1 MQLDD
6 LEQVMTIEEAN
17 FSVPWTE
24 TGFFT
29 FLLREDTLFL
39 VAEEGEKIL
48 GYCGVVTVQD
58 EGDITNVAVEKNSQ
72 NQGIG
77 KKLLEEMFQRTQKA
91 GVCRLFLEVRAGNAA
106 ALHLY
111 EKMGFVQM
119 GIRKEGICSVDTDW
133 GYFSGKDGERHQF
146 DLCEECYDLLVG
158 RFCIP
163 VEISQQTELL

>member
-1 MQLDD
+1 MIKIREMQLDD

-48 GYCGVVTVQD
+48 GYCGLVTVQD

-119 GIRKEGICSVDTDW
+119 GIRKNYYE
-133 GYFSGKDGERHQF
+133 Q
-146 DLCEECYDLLVG
+146 
-158 RFCIP
+158 P
-163 VEISQQTELL
+163 VEDGVVMMREKAPDTIV

>member
-1 MQLDD
+1 MIKIREMQLDD

-58 EGDITNVAVEKNSQ
+58 EGDITNVAVEKTARIRELGKSFWKKCSSGPKR
-72 NQGIG
+72 QGSAVCFWRCGQEMLRRFIYMKRWG
-77 KKLLEEMFQRTQKA
+77 LYRWGSEKIIMSSRWKTALL
-91 GVCRLFLEVRAGNAA
+91 
-106 ALHLY
+106 
-111 EKMGFVQM
+111 
-119 GIRKEGICSVDTDW
+119 
-133 GYFSGKDGERHQF
+133 
-146 DLCEECYDLLVG
+146 
-158 RFCIP
+158 
-163 VEISQQTELL
+163 

>member
-1 MQLDD
+1 MIKIREIQLDD

-119 GIRKEGICSVDTDW
+119 GIRKNYYE
-133 GYFSGKDGERHQF
+133 Q
-146 DLCEECYDLLVG
+146 
-158 RFCIP
+158 P
-163 VEISQQTELL
+163 VEDGVVMMREKAPDTIV

>member
-1 MQLDD
+1 MIKIREMQLDD

-111 EKMGFVQM
+111 EKMGFVQT
-119 GIRKEGICSVDTDW
+119 GIRKKYYE
-133 GYFSGKDGERHQF
+133 Q
-146 DLCEECYDLLVG
+146 
-158 RFCIP
+158 P
-163 VEISQQTELL
+163 VEDGVVMKREKAPDTIV

>member
-1 MQLDD
+1 MKIREMQLDD

-119 GIRKEGICSVDTDW
+119 GIRKNYYE
-133 GYFSGKDGERHQF
+133 Q
-146 DLCEECYDLLVG
+146 
-158 RFCIP
+158 P
-163 VEISQQTELL
+163 VEDGVVMMREKAPDTIV

>member
-1 MQLDD
+1 MIKIREMQLDD
-6 LEQVMTIEEAN
+6 LEQVMIIEEAN

-39 VAEEGEKIL
+39 VAEEEEKIL

-77 KKLLEEMFQRTQKA
+77 KKLLEEMFHRTQKA

-119 GIRKEGICSVDTDW
+119 GIRKNYYE
-133 GYFSGKDGERHQF
+133 Q
-146 DLCEECYDLLVG
+146 
-158 RFCIP
+158 P
-163 VEISQQTELL
+163 VEDGVVMMREKAPDVTA

>member
-1 MQLDD
+1 MIKIREMQLDD

-111 EKMGFVQM
+111 EKMGFVQT
-119 GIRKEGICSVDTDW
+119 GIRKNYYE
-133 GYFSGKDGERHQF
+133 Q
-146 DLCEECYDLLVG
+146 
-158 RFCIP
+158 P
-163 VEISQQTELL
+163 VEDGVVMKREKAPDTIV

>member
-24 TGFFT
+24 TGFFA

-119 GIRKEGICSVDTDW
+119 GIRKNYYE
-133 GYFSGKDGERHQF
+133 Q
-146 DLCEECYDLLVG
+146 
-158 RFCIP
+158 P
-163 VEISQQTELL
+163 VEDGVVMMREKAPDTIV

>member
-1 MQLDD
+1 MIKIREMQLDD
-6 LEQVMTIEEAN
+6 LKQVMTIEEAN

-111 EKMGFVQM
+111 EKMGFVQT
-119 GIRKEGICSVDTDW
+119 GIRKNYYE
-133 GYFSGKDGERHQF
+133 Q
-146 DLCEECYDLLVG
+146 
-158 RFCIP
+158 P
-163 VEISQQTELL
+163 VEDGVVMKREKAPDTIV

>member
-1 MQLDD
+1 MIKIREMQLDD

-91 GVCRLFLEVRAGNAA
+91 GVFRLFLEVRAGNAA

-119 GIRKEGICSVDTDW
+119 GIRKNYYE
-133 GYFSGKDGERHQF
+133 Q
-146 DLCEECYDLLVG
+146 
-158 RFCIP
+158 P
-163 VEISQQTELL
+163 VEDGVVMMREKAPDTIV

>member
-1 MQLDD
+1 MIKIREMQLDD

-106 ALHLY
+106 AHHLY

-119 GIRKEGICSVDTDW
+119 GIRKNYYE
-133 GYFSGKDGERHQF
+133 Q
-146 DLCEECYDLLVG
+146 
-158 RFCIP
+158 P
-163 VEISQQTELL
+163 VEDGVVMMREKAPDTIV

>member
-1 MQLDD
+1 MIKIREMQLDD

-48 GYCGVVTVQD
+48 GVVTVQD

-111 EKMGFVQM
+111 EKMGFVQT
-119 GIRKEGICSVDTDW
+119 GIRKNYYE
-133 GYFSGKDGERHQF
+133 Q
-146 DLCEECYDLLVG
+146 
-158 RFCIP
+158 P
-163 VEISQQTELL
+163 VEDGVVMKREKAPDTIV